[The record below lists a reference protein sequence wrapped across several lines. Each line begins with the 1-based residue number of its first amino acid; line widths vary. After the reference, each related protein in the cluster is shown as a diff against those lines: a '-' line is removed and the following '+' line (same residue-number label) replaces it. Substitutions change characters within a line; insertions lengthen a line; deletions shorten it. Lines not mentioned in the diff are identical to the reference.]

1 MTAKRSVRGR
11 PTCYDREPEVR
22 HATNQIL
29 QMVVLMPYRPISLPS
44 ENGLP
49 ETFRVRVSEAAIAE
63 WLRERAGLKHRGYP
77 DRPPDIDTAA
87 LRAWLPRLGEGTLPY
102 FRDLPARSAGTG
114 DALAFPVFSA
124 TWHRPSGTT
133 TKVLVTGFGDG
144 SFMSR
149 VVIVNAAG
157 DSPVDKAHRLGPEVS
172 PDALWAE
179 VERIVAFINEA
190 PMGWQPR
197 DPMVTT
203 YADFLDLDEE
213 VEVAEADA
221 REAGLLA
228 PEWVH

>member
-1 MTAKRSVRGR
+1 
-11 PTCYDREPEVR
+11 
-22 HATNQIL
+22 
-29 QMVVLMPYRPISLPS
+29 MVVLMSYRSVSLPS
-44 ENGLP
+44 TSGTT

-63 WLRERAGLKHRGYP
+63 WLPERAHLKRRGYP
-77 DRPPDIDTAA
+77 DRPPDVDTPT

-114 DALAFPVFSA
+114 DALAFPVFTA

-157 DSPVDKAHRLGPEVS
+157 DSPVDKAHRLGPDVD
-172 PDALWAE
+172 PGAVWTE
-179 VERIVAFINEA
+179 VETIVRAINEA
-190 PMGWQPR
+190 PMGWEPR
-197 DPMVTT
+197 CPMVTT
-203 YADFLDLDEE
+203 YADFVALDDE
-213 VEVAEADA
+213 VEAAEAEA
-221 REAGLLA
+221 RAAGLLA

>member
-1 MTAKRSVRGR
+1 
-11 PTCYDREPEVR
+11 
-22 HATNQIL
+22 
-29 QMVVLMPYRPISLPS
+29 MVVLMPYRPISLPS

-77 DRPPDIDTAA
+77 DRPPDIDTAT

-114 DALAFPVFSA
+114 DALAFPVFTA
-124 TWHRPSGTT
+124 TWHRPDGGT

-157 DSPVDKAHRLGPEVS
+157 DSPVDKAHRLGPDVD
-172 PDALWAE
+172 PGAVWTE
-179 VERIVAFINEA
+179 VETIVRAINEA

-203 YADFLDLDEE
+203 YPDFVALDAE
-213 VEVAEADA
+213 VETAEAEA
-221 REAGLLA
+221 RAAGLLA